1 MPGLDGPTT
10 ARLMTAVKPE
20 IAVVFVSAS
29 EPFPT
34 DVGTLGA
41 VVMRKSDL
49 SPRTLHDA
57 WLATRELLLR

>member
-1 MPGLDGPTT
+1 MIGWCTPASD
-10 ARLMTAVKPE
+10 RE
-20 IAVVFVSAS
+20 ISAS